1 MQNRISS
8 FFIPDSDYSKKILAL
23 ALPVIA
29 GLSTQMLLSLVD
41 TAMVGRLENSEYT
54 LAAMALGLLATW
66 AIVAFCS
73 SLSTGTHVLVARSFG
88 EKNFVACK
96 DILYNSF
103 ILGILIGMVIA
114 AAGWYLSEYMAFFV
128 AKDDRVAELTTQ
140 YMKYRFLG
148 LPFFLITV
156 AYRGFFFGI
165 GQTKIF
171 MISAIITNLLN
182 ILFNYMFIFGE
193 FGAPKMGVAGA
204 SIGTSLATVADAAF
218 YTIISFSFKSIR
230 VKFNI
235 FHRLRIIKDTIK
247 AILKLSF
254 PVSLQNVFTLLGFL
268 SFVAVTGLLDTTS
281 QGASQTIISTLFIS
295 YLPCNGFGIAVQTL
309 VGNYATSKDF
319 YLVQK
324 YTFETAK
331 IATIFT
337 LSLSIVF
344 IFFPEYLL
352 MITTNNQSIIET
364 AIPGLQVAGVAQI
377 FFGGGM
383 VFAYALQALGKTFY
397 VMLIEMIT
405 NLLVFVPLSYLLGI
419 VIFQNLSGAWSA
431 LIIYTILYIILM
443 FIRFRKESKV
453 KVD

>member
-1 MQNRISS
+1 MQNKISS
-8 FFIPDSDYSKKILAL
+8 FFIPDSNYSKKILAL

-73 SLSTGTHVLVARSFG
+73 SLSTGTHVLVARNFG

-114 AAGWYLSEYMAFFV
+114 AAGWYLSESIAFFV

-235 FHRLRIIKDTIK
+235 FHRLRIMKDTIK

-309 VGNYATSKDF
+309 VGNYATSKDS

-337 LSLSIVF
+337 LLLSIIF

-364 AIPGLQVAGVAQI
+364 AIPGLRVAGVAQI

-397 VMLIEMIT
+397 VMLVEMIT

-443 FIRFRKESKV
+443 FIKFRKESKV
-453 KVD
+453 TVN